1 MKPGRIIIREIIITA
16 KTESREDNV
25 MIFYHKK
32 VSPKSA
38 VLVVNL
44 VVPHIQECKGQSVFH
59 CLCNLFVFPLF
70 L

>member
-16 KTESREDNV
+16 KTESREDNA

-44 VVPHIQECKGQSVFH
+44 IVRARNNPRPVVRDKKILKSGK
-59 CLCNLFVFPLF
+59 
-70 L
+70 